1 MKLWLLLSR
10 FENGGLERVQANL
23 APVFAQSGI
32 DTWLVA
38 GKFMQEAEAMLPAN
52 IPILELAPNGK
63 LTFILNLY
71 RQLRIHRPDVV
82 MTTSNDVSCLVL
94 MLRKLF
100 FPKTKIICTQ
110 HLSIS
115 MPLKQATGIQKL
127 KYVLILKAMQWL
139 WGKADAVI
147 AVSSALA
154 EDVQK
159 NVRLKNSINTIYNPI
174 VLPNYPAL
182 IEQPIIYPWLDKNIP
197 TFVFVGRLA
206 KVKRVDLVLQAFKK
220 VQQKQQC
227 RLLIVGDGTEKAFI
241 LDFIRKN
248 DLTDVC
254 HLTGQQHN
262 PLPWIKSADALV
274 LSSDYEGFGNVIVEA
289 MACGTQVIAT
299 DCPFG
304 PAEILD
310 NGRYGQLVPVD
321 HSEALAEAMKKVI
334 DKRFYVAKDE
344 LKKRANQFSLESAVQ
359 QYLSVIHT
367 VMDT

>member
-23 APVFAQSGI
+23 APAFAQSGI
-32 DTWLVA
+32 DAWLVA

-71 RQLRIHRPDVV
+71 RQLRIHQPDVV

-94 MLRKLF
+94 IMRKLF
-100 FPKTKIICTQ
+100 FPKTKVICTQ

-115 MPLKQATGIQKL
+115 TPLAQAKGIQKL

-139 WGKADAVI
+139 WVKADAII

-154 EDVQK
+154 EDVRK
-159 NVRLKNSINTIYNPI
+159 NVRLNNPISRIYNPI
-174 VLPNYPAL
+174 VLPNYTIL
-182 IEQPIIYPWLDKNIP
+182 IERKITYPWSDKNIP

-206 KVKRVDLVLQAFKK
+206 KVKRVDLLLQAFKQ
-220 VQQKQQC
+220 VQQKQLC

-254 HLTGQQHN
+254 HLTGQQNN

-299 DCPFG
+299 NCPFG

-310 NGRYGQLVPVD
+310 NGRYGQLVPVND
-321 HSEALAEAMKKVI
+321 SEALAEAMKKVI
-334 DKRFYVAKDE
+334 DKRFHVAKDE
-344 LKKRANQFSLESAVQ
+344 LQKRANEFSLESAVQ
-359 QYLSVIHT
+359 QYLNVIHT

>member
-23 APVFAQSGI
+23 APAFVQSGI

-38 GKFMQEAEAMLPAN
+38 GKFMQEAEVMLPAN
-52 IPILELAPNGK
+52 IPILELAANGK

-71 RQLRIHRPDVV
+71 RQLRSHQPDVV

-94 MLRKLF
+94 ILRKLF
-100 FPKTKIICTQ
+100 FPKIKVICTQ

-115 MPLKQATGIQKL
+115 TPLKQAKGIQKL
-127 KYVLILKAMQWL
+127 KYWLILKAMQWL
-139 WGKADAVI
+139 WIKADAII
-147 AVSSALA
+147 AVSFALA
-154 EDVQK
+154 EDVRK
-159 NVRLKNSINTIYNPI
+159 NVRLKNSISTIYNPV
-174 VLPNYPAL
+174 VLPNYSTL
-182 IEQPIIYPWLDKNIP
+182 IECKITYPWSDKNIP
-197 TFVFVGRLA
+197 TLVFVGRLA
-206 KVKRVDLVLQAFKK
+206 KVKRVDLLLQAFKQ
-220 VQQKQQC
+220 VQQKQLC
-227 RLLIVGDGTEKAFI
+227 RLLIVGDGTEKASI

-248 DLTDVC
+248 DLTYVC
-254 HLTGQQHN
+254 HLTGQQSN
-262 PLPWIKSADALV
+262 PLPWIKFADSLV

-310 NGRYGQLVPVD
+310 NGRYGQLVPVND
-321 HSEALAEAMKKVI
+321 SEALVEAMKKVI
-334 DKRFYVAKDE
+334 DRRFHVAKDE
-344 LKKRANQFSLESAVQ
+344 LQKRANEFSLESAVQ

>member
-23 APVFAQSGI
+23 APAFEQSGI
-32 DTWLVA
+32 ETWLVA
-38 GKFMQEAEAMLPAN
+38 GKFLKDAEAMLPN
-52 IPILELAPNGK
+52 GISTLELSPSGK
-63 LTFILNLY
+63 LMFIFNLY
-71 RQLRIHRPDVV
+71 CQLQIHQPDVV
-82 MTTSNDVSCLVL
+82 MSTSDDVSCLVL
-94 MLRKLF
+94 ILRKLF
-100 FPKTKIICTQ
+100 FPKIKIICSQ
-110 HLSIS
+110 HSVS
-115 MPLKQATGIQKL
+115 MPFNQAKGIQKL
-127 KYVLILKAMQWL
+127 KYLLILKAMQWL
-139 WGKADAVI
+139 WGKADALI

-159 NVRLKNSINTIYNPI
+159 NVRLKSSISTIYNPI

-182 IEQPIIYPWLDKNIP
+182 IEQPIVYPWLDKNIP

-206 KVKRVDLVLQAFKK
+206 KVKRVDLVLQAFKQ
-220 VQQKQQC
+220 VQQKQLC

-310 NGRYGQLVPVD
+310 NGRYGQLVPVND
-321 HSEALAEAMKKVI
+321 SEALAEAMEKVI

>member
-38 GKFMQEAEAMLPAN
+38 GKFMQEAEAILPAH
-52 IPILELAPNGK
+52 IPILELAPNDK

-71 RQLRIHRPDVV
+71 RQLRIHQPDVI

-94 MLRKLF
+94 ILCKKF
-100 FPKTKIICTQ
+100 FPKIKIICTQ

-115 MPLKQATGIQKL
+115 TPLAQAKGIQKL
-127 KYVLILKAMQWL
+127 KYLLILKAMQSL
-139 WGKADAVI
+139 WIKADAII

-154 EDVQK
+154 EDVRK
-159 NVRLKNSINTIYNPI
+159 NVRLKKPISTIYNPI
-174 VLPNYPAL
+174 VLPNYSTL
-182 IEQPIIYPWLDKNIP
+182 IERKIIYPWSDKNIP
-197 TFVFVGRLA
+197 TFIFVGRLA
-206 KVKRVDLVLQAFKK
+206 KVKRVDLLLQAFKQ
-220 VQQKQQC
+220 VQQKQLC
-227 RLLIVGDGTEKAFI
+227 KLLIVGDGTEKAFI

-254 HLTGQQHN
+254 HLTGQQNN

-289 MACGTQVIAT
+289 MACGTQIIAT
-299 DCPFG
+299 NCPFG

-321 HSEALAEAMKKVI
+321 DSEALAEAMKKTI
-334 DKRFYVAKDE
+334 DKRFHVAKDE
-344 LKKRANQFSLESAVQ
+344 LQKRANEFSLESAVHL
-359 QYLSVIHT
+359 YLSVIQT

>member
-63 LTFILNLY
+63 LPFILNLY
-71 RQLRIHRPDVV
+71 HQLRIHQPDVV
-82 MTTSNDVSCLVL
+82 MTTSDDVSCLVL
-94 MLRKLF
+94 ILRKLF
-100 FPKTKIICTQ
+100 FPKIKVICSQ
-110 HLSIS
+110 HSIS
-115 MPLKQATGIQKL
+115 MPLNQAKGIQKL

-154 EDVQK
+154 EDVRK
-159 NVRLKNSINTIYNPI
+159 NVRLKSSISTIYNPI

-182 IEQPIIYPWLDKNIP
+182 IEQPIVYPWLDKKIP
-197 TFVFVGRLA
+197 TFVFVGRLV
-206 KVKRVDLVLQAFKK
+206 KVKRIDLLLQAFKQ
-220 VQQKQQC
+220 VQEKQLC

-262 PLPWIKSADALV
+262 PLPWIKSSDALV

-310 NGRYGQLVPVD
+310 KGRYGQLVPVND
-321 HSEALAEAMKKVI
+321 SEALAEAMKKVI

>member
-1 MKLWLLLSR
+1 MKIWLLLSR

-23 APVFAQSGI
+23 APAFAQAGI

-38 GKFMQEAEAMLPAN
+38 GKFIQEAEAMLPAN
-52 IPILELAPNGK
+52 IPILELAPNDK

-71 RQLRIHRPDVV
+71 RQLRIHQPNMI

-94 MLRKLF
+94 ILRTLF
-100 FPKTKIICTQ
+100 FPKIKIICTQ

-115 MPLKQATGIQKL
+115 TPLNQAKGLQKL
-127 KYVLILKAMQWL
+127 KYLLILKAMQWL
-139 WGKADAVI
+139 WAKADAII

-154 EDVQK
+154 EDVRK
-159 NVRLKNSINTIYNPI
+159 NVRLKSPISRIYNPI
-174 VLPNYPAL
+174 VLPNYSTL
-182 IEQPIIYPWLDKNIP
+182 IEQKITLPWPNKNTP

-206 KVKRVDLVLQAFKK
+206 KVKRVDLLLQAFKQ
-220 VQQKQQC
+220 VQQKKSC

-248 DLTDVC
+248 CLTNVC
-254 HLTGQQHN
+254 HLTGQQNN

-310 NGRYGQLVPVD
+310 HGHYGQLVPINN
-321 HSEALAEAMKKVI
+321 SAALAEAMKKVI
-334 DKRFYVAKDE
+334 NKSFHVDKDE
-344 LKKRANQFSLESAVQ
+344 LLKRANEFSLESAVQ

>member
-52 IPILELAPNGK
+52 SPILELAPNGK

-127 KYVLILKAMQWL
+127 KYLLILKAMQWL

-154 EDVQK
+154 EDVRK
-159 NVRLKNSINTIYNPI
+159 NVRLKNSISTIHNPI
-174 VLPNYPAL
+174 VLPNYPTL
-182 IEQPIIYPWLDKNIP
+182 IEQEITFPWSDKNIP

-206 KVKRVDLVLQAFKK
+206 KVKRVDLLLQAFKQ
-220 VQQKQQC
+220 VQQKQLC

-248 DLTDVC
+248 YLTDVC
-254 HLTGQQHN
+254 HLTGQQNN

-321 HSEALAEAMKKVI
+321 DSEALAEAMKKVI
-334 DKRFYVAKDE
+334 DKRFHVAKDE
-344 LKKRANQFSLESAVQ
+344 LQKRANEFSLESAVQ

>member
-10 FENGGLERVQANL
+10 FENGGLERVQVNL

-52 IPILELAPNGK
+52 IPILELAPNDK

-71 RQLRIHRPDVV
+71 RQLRIHQPNVV

-94 MLRKLF
+94 ILRKLF

-115 MPLKQATGIQKL
+115 TPLAQAKGIQKL
-127 KYVLILKAMQWL
+127 KYLLILKAMQWL
-139 WGKADAVI
+139 WVKADAMI

-154 EDVQK
+154 EDVRK
-159 NVRLKNSINTIYNPI
+159 NVRLKNPISTIYNPI
-174 VLPNYPAL
+174 VLPNYSIL
-182 IEQPIIYPWLDKNIP
+182 IEQKITHHWSDKNIP
-197 TFVFVGRLA
+197 TFIFVGRLA
-206 KVKRVDLVLQAFKK
+206 KVKRIDLLLQAFKQ
-220 VQQKQQC
+220 VQQKQLC
-227 RLLIVGDGTEKAFI
+227 RLLIVGDGTEKASI

-254 HLTGQQHN
+254 HLTGQQNN

-321 HSEALAEAMKKVI
+321 DSEALAEAMEKVI
-334 DKRFYVAKDE
+334 DKRFYVAKDK
-344 LKKRANQFSLESAVQ
+344 LQKRANAFSLESAIQ
-359 QYLSVIHT
+359 QYLNIIHT

>member
-71 RQLRIHRPDVV
+71 RQLRIHQPDVV

-94 MLRKLF
+94 ILRKLF

-115 MPLKQATGIQKL
+115 TPLAQAKGIQKL
-127 KYVLILKAMQWL
+127 KYLLILKAMQWL
-139 WGKADAVI
+139 WVKADAMI

-154 EDVQK
+154 EDVRK
-159 NVRLKNSINTIYNPI
+159 NVRLKNPISTIYNPI
-174 VLPNYPAL
+174 VLPNYSIL
-182 IEQPIIYPWLDKNIP
+182 IEQKIIYPWSDKNIR

-206 KVKRVDLVLQAFKK
+206 KVKRVDLLLQAFKQ
-220 VQQKQQC
+220 VQQKQLC
-227 RLLIVGDGTEKAFI
+227 RLLIVGDGTEKVFI

-248 DLTDVC
+248 YLMDVC
-254 HLTGQQHN
+254 HLTGQQNN
-262 PLPWIKSADALV
+262 PLPWIKSADALI

-321 HSEALAEAMKKVI
+321 DREALAEAMEKVI
-334 DKRFYVAKDE
+334 DKRFHVAKDE
-344 LKKRANQFSLESAVQ
+344 LQKRANEFSLESAVQ
-359 QYLSVIHT
+359 QYLNVIHT
-367 VMDT
+367 VMDI

>member
-23 APVFAQSGI
+23 APAFAQSGI
-32 DTWLVA
+32 DAWLVA
-38 GKFMQEAEAMLPAN
+38 GKFMQEAEAMLPTN
-52 IPILELAPNGK
+52 IPILELTPNGK

-71 RQLRIHRPDVV
+71 RQLRIHQPDVV
-82 MTTSNDVSCLVL
+82 MTTSDDVSCFVL
-94 MLRKLF
+94 ILRKLF
-100 FPKTKIICTQ
+100 FPKIKVICSQ
-110 HLSIS
+110 HSIS
-115 MPLKQATGIQKL
+115 MPLNQAKGIQKL
-127 KYVLILKAMQWL
+127 KYLLILKAMQWL
-139 WGKADAVI
+139 WVKTDAII

-154 EDVQK
+154 EDVRK
-159 NVRLKNSINTIYNPI
+159 NVRLKSSISTIYNPI
-174 VLPNYPAL
+174 VLPNYPTL
-182 IEQPIIYPWLDKNIP
+182 IEQEITFPWSDKNIP

-206 KVKRVDLVLQAFKK
+206 KVKRVDLLLQAFKQ
-220 VQQKQQC
+220 VQQKQLC

-248 DLTDVC
+248 YLTDVC
-254 HLTGQQHN
+254 HLTGQQNN

-310 NGRYGQLVPVD
+310 NGRYGQLVPVND
-321 HSEALAEAMKKVI
+321 SEALAEAMKKVI
-334 DKRFYVAKDE
+334 DKRFYVTKDE
-344 LKKRANQFSLESAVQ
+344 LQKRANKFSLESAVQ
-359 QYLSVIHT
+359 QYLNVIHT

>member
-23 APVFAQSGI
+23 APAFTQSGI

-38 GKFMQEAEAMLPAN
+38 GKFLPNAQAMLPAN

-63 LTFILNLY
+63 LSFILNLY
-71 RQLRIHRPDVV
+71 RQLRIQQPDVV
-82 MTTSNDVSCLVL
+82 MSTSDDVSCLVL
-94 MLRKLF
+94 ILRKLF
-100 FPKTKIICTQ
+100 FPKIKVICSQ
-110 HLSIS
+110 HSIS
-115 MPLKQATGIQKL
+115 MPLNQAKGIQKL
-127 KYVLILKAMQWL
+127 KYLLILKAMQWL
-139 WGKADAVI
+139 WVKADAMI

-154 EDVQK
+154 EDVRK
-159 NVRLKNSINTIYNPI
+159 NVRLKNPISTIYNPI
-174 VLPNYPAL
+174 VLPSYPKL
-182 IEQPIIYPWLDKNIP
+182 IEQPIICPWSDKNIP

-206 KVKRVDLVLQAFKK
+206 KVKRVDLLLQAFKQ
-220 VQQKQQC
+220 VQKKQLC

-254 HLTGQQHN
+254 HLTGQQNN

-289 MACGTQVIAT
+289 MACGTQVIAMN
-299 DCPFG
+299 CPFG

-310 NGRYGQLVPVD
+310 NGRYGQLVPVND
-321 HSEALAEAMKKVI
+321 SEALAEAMEKVI
-334 DKRFYVAKDE
+334 NKSFHVDKDE
-344 LKKRANQFSLESAVQ
+344 LLKRANEFSLESAVQ
-359 QYLSVIHT
+359 QYLSVIHK

>member
-23 APVFAQSGI
+23 APVFTQSGI
-32 DTWLVA
+32 ETWLVA
-38 GKFMQEAEAMLPAN
+38 GKFMQEAEVMLPVN

-71 RQLRIHRPDVV
+71 RQLRIHQPDVV
-82 MTTSNDVSCLVL
+82 MSTSDDVSCLAL
-94 MLRKLF
+94 LLRKLF
-100 FPKTKIICTQ
+100 FPKIKVICSQ
-110 HLSIS
+110 HSVSI
-115 MPLKQATGIQKL
+115 PLNQATGIQKL
-127 KYVLILKAMQWL
+127 KYLLILKAMQWL

-159 NVRLKNSINTIYNPI
+159 NARLKNSINTIYNPI

-182 IEQPIIYPWLDKNIP
+182 IEQPIIYPWLHKNIP

-206 KVKRVDLVLQAFKK
+206 KVKRVDLLLQAFKK

-248 DLTDVC
+248 CLTEVC

-310 NGRYGQLVPVD
+310 NGRYGQLVPVND
-321 HSEALAEAMKKVI
+321 SAALAEAMKKVI
-334 DKRFYVAKDE
+334 DKRFYVAKDK

-359 QYLSVIHT
+359 QYLSVIQT

>member
-23 APVFAQSGI
+23 APVFTQSGI

-38 GKFMQEAEAMLPAN
+38 GKFLKDAEAMLPN
-52 IPILELAPNGK
+52 GISTLELSPTGK
-63 LTFILNLY
+63 LMFIFNLY
-71 RQLRIHRPDVV
+71 CQLQIHQPDVV
-82 MTTSNDVSCLVL
+82 MSTSDDVSCLVL
-94 MLRKLF
+94 LLRKLF
-100 FPKTKIICTQ
+100 FPKIKVICSQ
-110 HLSIS
+110 HSVSI
-115 MPLKQATGIQKL
+115 PLNQATGIQKL
-127 KYVLILKAMQWL
+127 KYLLILKAMQWL
-139 WGKADAVI
+139 WGKADALI

-159 NVRLKNSINTIYNPI
+159 NVRLKSSISTIYNPI

-182 IEQPIIYPWLDKNIP
+182 IEQPIVYPWLDKNIP

-206 KVKRVDLVLQAFKK
+206 KVKRVDLVLQAFKQ
-220 VQQKQQC
+220 VQQKQLC

-310 NGRYGQLVPVD
+310 NGRYGQLVPVND
-321 HSEALAEAMKKVI
+321 SEALAEAMEKVI

>member
-71 RQLRIHRPDVV
+71 RQLRIHQPDVV
-82 MTTSNDVSCLVL
+82 MSTSDDVSCLVL
-94 MLRKLF
+94 ILRKLF
-100 FPKTKIICTQ
+100 FPKIKVICSQ
-110 HLSIS
+110 HSIS
-115 MPLKQATGIQKL
+115 MPLNQAKGIQKL
-127 KYVLILKAMQWL
+127 KYLLILKAMQWL
-139 WGKADAVI
+139 WVKADAII
-147 AVSSALA
+147 AVSFALA
-154 EDVQK
+154 EDVRK
-159 NVRLKNSINTIYNPI
+159 NVRLKNPISTIYNPI
-174 VLPNYPAL
+174 VLPNYPTL
-182 IEQPIIYPWLDKNIP
+182 IEQEITFPWSDKNIP

-206 KVKRVDLVLQAFKK
+206 KVKRVDLLLQAFKQ
-220 VQQKQQC
+220 VQQKQLC
-227 RLLIVGDGTEKAFI
+227 RLLIVGDGTEKVFI

-248 DLTDVC
+248 YLMDVC
-254 HLTGQQHN
+254 HLTGQQNN
-262 PLPWIKSADALV
+262 PLPWIKSSDALV

-310 NGRYGQLVPVD
+310 KGRYGQLVPVD
-321 HSEALAEAMKKVI
+321 DSEALAEAMKKVI
-334 DKRFYVAKDE
+334 DKRFHVAKDE
-344 LKKRANQFSLESAVQ
+344 LQKRANEFSLESAVQ

>member
-71 RQLRIHRPDVV
+71 RQLRIHQPDVV

-94 MLRKLF
+94 ILRKLF

-115 MPLKQATGIQKL
+115 TPLAQAKGIQRL
-127 KYVLILKAMQWL
+127 KYLLILKAMQWL
-139 WGKADAVI
+139 WVKADAII

-154 EDVQK
+154 EDVRK
-159 NVRLKNSINTIYNPI
+159 NVRLKNPISTIYNPI
-174 VLPNYPAL
+174 VLPNYPTL
-182 IEQPIIYPWLDKNIP
+182 IEQEITFPWSDKNIP

-206 KVKRVDLVLQAFKK
+206 KVKRVDLLLQAFKQ
-220 VQQKQQC
+220 VQQKQLC

-248 DLTDVC
+248 YLTDVC
-254 HLTGQQHN
+254 HLTGQQNN

-321 HSEALAEAMKKVI
+321 DREALAEAMEKVI
-334 DKRFYVAKDE
+334 DKRFHVAKDE
-344 LKKRANQFSLESAVQ
+344 LQKRANEFSLESAIQ
-359 QYLSVIHT
+359 QYLNVIHT